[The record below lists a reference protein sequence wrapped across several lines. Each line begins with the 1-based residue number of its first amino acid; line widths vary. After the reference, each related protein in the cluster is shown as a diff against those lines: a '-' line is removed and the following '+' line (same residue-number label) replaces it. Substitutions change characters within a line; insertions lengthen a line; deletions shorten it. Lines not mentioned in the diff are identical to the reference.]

1 MNDAY
6 KIMSNFS
13 NLSGKAKYTASV
25 EISNIATID
34 ASKEARNIPVS
45 FLK

>member
-1 MNDAY
+1 MNNAY
-6 KIMSNFS
+6 KIMS

-25 EISNIATID
+25 EISDIATIHVD